1 MELGQKLQELR
12 KSRGL
17 TQEQLAAALFVSR
30 TAVSKWESGRGTPN
44 IESLKAIAAYF
55 SVSVDTLLS
64 GEELLNLA
72 GKETKTRVQAFKS
85 VAFGLLDC
93 SFVLLLLLPL
103 LAQRGGNAVFAVT
116 LPALTGILPA
126 IKTAYFVLALG
137 AVITGVVTLA
147 LQHVK
152 TGFWAR
158 GKYKI
163 SVLLNLALVV
173 CFMATLQPYAALFA
187 FTFLVVK
194 FFLLLKWQ

>member
-93 SFVLLLLLPL
+93 SFVLLLLL
-103 LAQRGGNAVFAVT
+103 AQRGGNAVFAVT

-137 AVITGVVTLA
+137 AVVTGVVTLA
-147 LQHVK
+147 LQNVK

-163 SVLLNLALVV
+163 SVLLNLALVA

>member
-1 MELGQKLQELR
+1 MTVNYQDLGLR
-12 KSRGL
+12 VRDARKAKHL

-72 GKETKTRVQAFKS
+72 GKETKTQVQAFKS

-103 LAQRGGNAVFAVT
+103 LAQRGGNAVFAGVMV
-116 LPALTGILPA
+116 LFRLIAGVHWLTDIVGGVILSA
-126 IKTAYFVLALG
+126 GLVLIYA
-137 AVITGVVTLA
+137 GVV
-147 LQHVK
+147 Q
-152 TGFWAR
+152 
-158 GKYKI
+158 GKG
-163 SVLLNLALVV
+163 VLL
-173 CFMATLQPYAALFA
+173 
-187 FTFLVVK
+187 K
-194 FFLLLKWQ
+194 

>member
-1 MELGQKLQELR
+1 MQELR

-72 GKETKTRVQAFKS
+72 GKETKTQVQAFKS

-103 LAQRGGNAVFAVT
+103 LAQRGGNAVFAGVMV
-116 LPALTGILPA
+116 LFRLIAGVHWLTDIVGGVILSA
-126 IKTAYFVLALG
+126 GLVLIYA
-137 AVITGVVTLA
+137 GVV
-147 LQHVK
+147 Q
-152 TGFWAR
+152 
-158 GKYKI
+158 GKG
-163 SVLLNLALVV
+163 VLL
-173 CFMATLQPYAALFA
+173 
-187 FTFLVVK
+187 K
-194 FFLLLKWQ
+194 

>member
-1 MELGQKLQELR
+1 MQ
-12 KSRGL
+12 RGNFFGAWPKIAGAAKKPRPNAGAA
-17 TQEQLAAALFVSR
+17 AAALFVSR

-72 GKETKTRVQAFKS
+72 GKETKTQVQAFKS

-137 AVITGVVTLA
+137 AVITGVLPLPCKMLKPA
-147 LQHVK
+147 F
-152 TGFWAR
+152 GR
-158 GKYKI
+158 GVNTK
-163 SVLLNLALVV
+163 SLL
-173 CFMATLQPYAALFA
+173 Y
-187 FTFLVVK
+187 
-194 FFLLLKWQ
+194 

>member
-55 SVSVDTLLS
+55 AVSVDTLLS
-64 GEELLNLA
+64 GEELLSLA
-72 GKETKTRVQAFKS
+72 GEETKTRVQALKS

-103 LAQRGGNAVFAVT
+103 LAQRGGNTVLAVT

-126 IKTAYFVLALG
+126 IKIAYFVLALG
-137 AVITGVVTLA
+137 AVITGVLTLA
-147 LQHVK
+147 LQNVK

-158 GKYKI
+158 GKYKSSI
-163 SVLLNLALVV
+163 IFNLALVV
-173 CFMATLQPYAALFA
+173 CFVATLQPYAALFA
-187 FTFLVVK
+187 FAFLVVK